1 MQPLELALFGIVSAL
16 ALALIGTLVRPYV
29 QRRRLREAAQAEP
42 EALPTRLTPA
52 LPIVAR
58 KVCPACH
65 REFGA
70 GEKFCPYDARDLVS
84 THDSGARYSSV
95 PSVACSRCGRSYD
108 GSKRFCAFDGE
119 ELAGFS
125 AGAKVPVA
133 AIVFATGTGK
143 ICPTC
148 SQRYEPD
155 ATFCARDGAELVS
168 VN

>member
-29 QRRRLREAAQAEP
+29 QRRRQLPVAPAELA
-42 EALPTRLTPA
+42 ALPGRLTPS

-84 THDSGARYSSV
+84 SHDSGARFGSV
-95 PSVACSRCGRSYD
+95 PGVTCSRCGRSYD
-108 GSKRFCAFDGE
+108 GSKRFCALDGE
-119 ELAGFS
+119 ELTSFS
-125 AGAKVPVA
+125 AGSKLSAP
-133 AIVFATGTGK
+133 AIVFAVGIGK

>member
-1 MQPLELALFGIVSAL
+1 MQSLELALFGIVSAL

-29 QRRRLREAAQAEP
+29 QRRRQREAAPAEVEVAP
-42 EALPTRLTPA
+42 LPVTPSFAL
-52 LPIVAR
+52 VAR

-95 PSVACSRCGRSYD
+95 PGVTCSRCGRSYD

-119 ELAGFS
+119 ELTGFT
-125 AGAKVPVA
+125 AGAKLPAA
-133 AIVFATGTGK
+133 AIVFAAGTGK

-148 SQRYEPD
+148 SHRYEPD

>member
-29 QRRRLREAAQAEP
+29 QRRRQRDAAPP
-42 EALPTRLTPA
+42 EADALPRLTPA

-58 KVCPACH
+58 KVCPSCH
-65 REFGA
+65 REFAA
-70 GEKFCPYDARDLVS
+70 GEKFCPFDARDLVS
-84 THDSGARYSSV
+84 SHDSGARYSSV
-95 PSVACSRCGRSYD
+95 PGVTCSRCGRSYD
-108 GSKRFCAFDGE
+108 GGKRFCSFDGE
-119 ELAGFS
+119 ELAVFASGAKLPMPSIAFA
-125 AGAKVPVA
+125 AGA
-133 AIVFATGTGK
+133 GK
-143 ICPTC
+143 ICPNC